1 MIADACLTRRSTW
14 LAERPSVTTSGQL
27 LSVSNAS
34 VPDGVGGSTHR
45 LHLDF
50 RWRHLRH
57 ALEIRF
63 TGFEGPLSAGADG
76 YCPTSVEKP
85 EPGTIFGS
93 GLWIWGIEVLL
104 VRQTHKPGGRY
115 WGIGDAV

>member
-14 LAERPSVTTSGQL
+14 LAEGPSVNTSGQL
-27 LSVSNAS
+27 LLLPPSLT
-34 VPDGVGGSTHR
+34 GGCGSTHR

-63 TGFEGPLSAGADG
+63 TGFEGLLSVGPDG

-85 EPGTIFGS
+85 EPGTIL
-93 GLWIWGIEVLL
+93 GLDLGN
-104 VRQTHKPGGRY
+104 
-115 WGIGDAV
+115 